1 MKKIIIIFIILSL
14 AFFAGC
20 QKQKE
25 GNMDANFSPKS
36 IKTKVVEILSKNSLS
51 VEIVETKTDKF
62 KVGDI
67 VKAEFTDS
75 NKRAMEIIEGLKIES
90 IIQLHYVDIDNNYEK
105 NPELIKCDGLDVY
118 DVDGNEIVIFY
129 R

>member
-14 AFFAGC
+14 VIFAGC
-20 QKQKE
+20 QKQKD
-25 GNMDANFSPKS
+25 GNIDADFSPES
-36 IKTKVVEILSKNSLS
+36 IKTKVVEILSEKSLS
-51 VEIVETKTDKF
+51 VEIVEKKTDKF

-75 NKRAMEIIEGLKIES
+75 NKRAMEIIEGLNTGG

-105 NPELIKCDGLDVY
+105 NLDLIKCDGLDVY